1 MFVDLFTV
9 DAYPKWPA
17 HPVGWLGITVFTFGS
32 VNIWKYSQDR
42 EVSERF
48 VTRKRT
54 PGLNKSL
61 LVQFILTIHRHVPN
75 SEWAV
80 VDDGDRT
87 RRRGGG
93 ERERDGGGEAV
104 HDRSGELG
112 STVESSDRKGE
123 SRRAN
128 RVR

>member
-1 MFVDLFTV
+1 M
-9 DAYPKWPA
+9 P
-17 HPVGWLGITVFTFGS
+17 
-32 VNIWKYSQDR
+32 
-42 EVSERF
+42 
-48 VTRKRT
+48 KRT
-54 PGLNKSL
+54 PGLNDCL
-61 LVQFILTIHRHVPN
+61 LVQFILTIQVDAPN

-93 ERERDGGGEAV
+93 ERERDGGCETV
-104 HDRSGELG
+104 HGRSGELG
-112 STVESSDRKGE
+112 LTVESSDRKDE